1 MSVDGGEPRALWPGE
16 GGRWTPDGRFY
27 VFDRRDEAEGRNDV
41 YAVREPVLPWLSP
54 SQPVRLTFGP
64 LSFTDVGPSPDGER
78 LFAWGTADRGE
89 LLRYDAKAG
98 RFGKYLDGASVYFV
112 DASRDGQ
119 WLTWVSY
126 PDGALWRGRSDGSD
140 RLKLTGPGWGV
151 FLPRWSPDGTR
162 IVFAGR
168 APEERLLSIFV
179 VSREGGAPELLA
191 RSQTRWSLWD
201 PCWLPDGQTIL
212 YSHSGFE
219 MLEELGIYRL
229 DLRTRAVSVL
239 PGTERL
245 QYPKCSPPGRH
256 PGDGEAGG
264 GNGRA
269 RRTGPSSSIVA
280 GGSASGSCL
289 HWVPELVARRPVVH
303 RAQRSHSAHR
313 ALVAGDRPSRD
324 RRGRE

>member
-64 LSFTDVGPSPDGER
+64 ASFTDVGPSPDGEH
-78 LFAWGTADRGE
+78 LFAWGTSDRGE

-98 RFGKYLDGASVYFV
+98 RFGKYLDGASVYYV
-112 DASRDGQ
+112 DASRDGK

-219 MLEELGIYRL
+219 MPEELGIHRL

-239 PGTERL
+239 PGTERM
-245 QYPKCSPPGRH
+245 QYPKCSPRGDILAMEKPAEGTAEAPYWAFFVDRGRL
-256 PGDGEAGG
+256 G
-264 GNGRA
+264 
-269 RRTGPSSSIVA
+269 
-280 GGSASGSCL
+280 ASRV
-289 HWVPELVARRPVVH
+289 HADWVPELVARRPVVH

-313 ALVAGDRPSRD
+313 ALVAGDRPPRA